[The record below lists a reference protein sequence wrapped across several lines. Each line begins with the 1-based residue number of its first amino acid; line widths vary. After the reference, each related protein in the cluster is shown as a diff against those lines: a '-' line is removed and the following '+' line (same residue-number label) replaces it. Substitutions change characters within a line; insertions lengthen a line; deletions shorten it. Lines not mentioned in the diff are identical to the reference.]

1 LESVSVRVRYVP
13 TELSEGVV
21 EILHDVDSFVVLDDN
36 TVELRRYTS
45 ERKYKVVGFLNPT
58 RWASIVD
65 VYEPVDN

>member
-1 LESVSVRVRYVP
+1 MSVRVRYAP

-21 EILHDVDSFVVLDDN
+21 EVLHDVDAFVVLDDN

-45 ERKYKVVGFLNPT
+45 PGKYKVVGFINPE

-65 VYEPVDN
+65 VVETV